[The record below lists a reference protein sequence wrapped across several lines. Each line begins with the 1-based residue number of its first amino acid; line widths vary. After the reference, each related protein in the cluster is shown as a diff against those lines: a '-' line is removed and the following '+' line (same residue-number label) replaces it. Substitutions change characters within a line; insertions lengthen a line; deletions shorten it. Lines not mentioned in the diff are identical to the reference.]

1 VLVFEG
7 PQGALRASPEV
18 FDLPEDAASLALGQ
32 LDDSYEMDLAI
43 AAGHELMFLHGRDR
57 KLSLDNERQAQV
69 RPADIEQR
77 VFPFMITSI
86 AVGDFSGSQSSEV
99 ALLGGDGQL
108 RVLSTIGMRKTSV
121 TGKKGRS
128 RIENWNSRVVASNGW
143 APTAKLSGA
152 RMSSTAVDNVVVTDA
167 DNHSI
172 ELITS
177 RAAEFEKNQR
187 TSRGAEQVLSA
198 RLEVEAEP
206 ETVLPMRLNGD
217 ALSDLVILA
226 RGRVA
231 PTTVMTA
238 AAMTFIVTNTNDG
251 GPGSLR
257 QAILD
262 ANAIREQI

>member
-1 VLVFEG
+1 
-7 PQGALRASPEV
+7 
-18 FDLPEDAASLALGQ
+18 
-32 LDDSYEMDLAI
+32 
-43 AAGHELMFLHGRDR
+43 
-57 KLSLDNERQAQV
+57 
-69 RPADIEQR
+69 
-77 VFPFMITSI
+77 
-86 AVGDFSGSQSSEV
+86 
-99 ALLGGDGQL
+99 
-108 RVLSTIGMRKTSV
+108 
-121 TGKKGRS
+121 
-128 RIENWNSRVVASNGW
+128 
-143 APTAKLSGA
+143 
-152 RMSSTAVDNVVVTDA
+152 MSSTAVDNVVVTDA

-177 RAAEFEKNQR
+177 RAAAFETNQP
-187 TSRGAEQVLSA
+187 TSRVAEQVLSA
-198 RLEVEAEP
+198 RLEVETEP

-262 ANAIREQI
+262 ANGSLVVWHSRAVHHRTALADSIELCHKVLFSQTFPQESI